1 MTPEHVQGCA
11 GLRSAAKHESV
22 LAICPVSRKFF
33 FLIRLS
39 DLPSTL
45 SFRICPAS
53 VLSCRFYSF
62 TMRFVGA
69 LDGK

>member
-33 FLIRLS
+33 LMRLS
-39 DLPSTL
+39 GLPSTL

-53 VLSCRFYSF
+53 VLSCRFYSL
-62 TMRFVGA
+62 TMQFVGA
-69 LDGK
+69 VDGK